1 MHVSSIT
8 RTVPTCCM
16 RVHVPARH
24 AALTHSLLCSIS
36 PNALFLVLSFGNAVS
51 YFIPEDGDME
61 SRPNVFLAP
70 KPRQQ
75 GYPPSLGQVK
85 TSFPLP
91 GRYHFRFKAPLVP
104 GTDRDKGAM
113 PVWMDC
119 VDDRQPVPVWK
130 SQIVAKV
137 TRIGIE
143 DEFDDDD
150 HDFDRPAGAA
160 AAGTATATSSAVP
173 PPKPPQQQQQQRASP
188 PSVDLFGDSTPPS
201 AASNNNHNNN
211 YHAPKPPA
219 PQAQQQA
226 DLLGGMGGGGGGG
239 GHHNHQPQ
247 PQSQHNHTNGSAPN
261 SNNNNHNAFNNAGDL
276 LGMGMSTQSPPV
288 SGNSFGSGYQQQ
300 QQHQP
305 HPPPQQQQQ
314 HHHHQGGP
322 FF

>member
-150 HDFDRPAGAA
+150 HDFDRPAGA